1 MSDDQAIQILYFV
14 LLGLFVGS
22 YFFFDAGRKW
32 GETARNAL
40 VWLCIFMAVI
50 LVYGQRD
57 LLQDQLIGAS
67 QSTGDGSM
75 TLTRSFDGHFYAEV
89 LVNGKVLDFV
99 VDTGAS
105 HVVLSRADAEKAG
118 FNPDELRFWGR
129 ANTANGEVRTAPI
142 RLNEVKFGNFEDTA
156 VEASVNAGELETSL
170 LGMSYLNRFS
180 AIEIRG
186 NKMTLFR

>member
-1 MSDDQAIQILYFV
+1 MNEEQALQLLYFS

-22 YFFFDAGRKW
+22 YFFFDAGQKW

-50 LVYGQRD
+50 MVYGQRD
-57 LLQDQLIGAS
+57 LLQNQLMGAS
-67 QSTGDGSM
+67 QSVGNGSI
-75 TLTRSFDGHFYAEV
+75 TLTRSFDGHFYAEL

-105 HVVLSRADAEKAG
+105 QVVLSRADAEKVG
-118 FNPDELRFWGR
+118 FKIDELRYWGR
-129 ANTANGEVRTAPI
+129 ANTANGEVRTAPV
-142 RLNEVKFGNFEDTA
+142 RLDNVIFGNFKDTEI
-156 VEASVNAGELETSL
+156 EASVNGGELQTSL
-170 LGMSYLNRFS
+170 LGMSYLSRFE

-186 NKMTLFR
+186 NKMTLYR